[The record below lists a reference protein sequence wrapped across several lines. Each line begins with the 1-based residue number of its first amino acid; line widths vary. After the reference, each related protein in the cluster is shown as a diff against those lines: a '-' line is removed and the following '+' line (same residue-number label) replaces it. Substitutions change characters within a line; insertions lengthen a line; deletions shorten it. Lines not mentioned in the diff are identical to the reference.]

1 MKFKENV
8 DIWSCFEKA
17 LERIDDLNYRWRA
30 YNNQPINDI
39 LELENEDW
47 IKAIQLCKEFKKS
60 PLKKEME
67 LGYKKWLDNG
77 ADNSRYSVSG
87 WLDNFTKNISATRR
101 YSVYSNTNQEIKE
114 QTAVVF
120 KEHTE
125 LLNRFKELNLL
136 FCEFNSLAAQYNTQ
150 AAQYNTHKVNY
161 DNKVKQLETFRNL
174 VNSGLQPQDFDW
186 SLIEPQVE
194 DEV

>member
-1 MKFKENV
+1 MKLKENI
-8 DIWSCFEKA
+8 DLWSCFEGA
-17 LERIDDLNYRWRA
+17 LERKDEYNYSWRTN
-30 YNNQPINDI
+30 YYEPINDI

-101 YSVYSNTNQEIKE
+101 YSVYSNTNKEIKE

-125 LLNRFKELNLL
+125 LLNIFKELNLL
-136 FCEFNSLAAQYNTQ
+136 FCEFNSLAAQYNTIRI
-150 AAQYNTHKVNY
+150 K
-161 DNKVKQLETFRNL
+161 
-174 VNSGLQPQDFDW
+174 
-186 SLIEPQVE
+186 LIMIIR
-194 DEV
+194 